1 MATTRRRR
9 VGAFVIWG
17 VLVGSLGSACQLVA
31 GIERVDKG
39 EGVPTAPS
47 TSTDA
52 GGDGAPPGP
61 APPDP
66 CQHARLP
73 GPPDLDDAPTTE
85 LPTVVMAVDT
95 SALKPT
101 ATSLEGVDLDGVCTC
116 DSRPDTAHA
125 GAGSCIGRGQ
135 TVCDGDGGVDS
146 HFAATLAAFTSAFD
160 RDDFTRVNE
169 TIALGRVSLLLFLR
183 KYNGRANDRDV
194 EVGIVASNGLRDSH
208 CPNSV
213 EGNFG
218 FFSPGW
224 CGDDAWTVPP
234 GTVVNG
240 FPIAYGAGHVNDY
253 QLVVDIDSVIAI
265 PFGNVNIPA
274 GSPTLFGRLIPL
286 GDDLKPRDP
295 TRPPQ
300 TPNEERFYRVES
312 GLIAARVAAADM
324 LAGLG
329 SSILPDSVGGG
340 RLCQSPSLYGIVHDH
355 ICDALDIAKSKK
367 FDFYDGYACDAISTS
382 VYFTAAPSRVGATDV
397 TPQEENGCAPVDGG
411 PADSGSSVKTY
422 SCN

>member
-1 MATTRRRR
+1 M
-9 VGAFVIWG
+9 V
-17 VLVGSLGSACQLVA
+17 SACQLVA
-31 GIERVDKG
+31 GIERVGKD
-39 EGVPTAPS
+39 GVAAAPS

-52 GGDGAPPGP
+52 GSEGDVPTTP

-66 CQHARLP
+66 CQHAWLP
-73 GPPDLDDAPTTE
+73 GPPALDDAPTRE
-85 LPTVVMAVDT
+85 LPIIVMAVDT

-101 ATSLEGVDLDGVCTC
+101 ATSLEGIDLDGVCTC
-116 DSRPDTAHA
+116 DSRPETAHG
-125 GAGSCIGRGQ
+125 GASSCVGKDTTI
-135 TVCDGDGGVDS
+135 CDGKGGIDS
-146 HFAATLAAFTSAFD
+146 HFATTLAAFTSAFD
-160 RDDFTRVNE
+160 REDFTRVNE

-183 KYNGRANDRDV
+183 KYNGLANDRDV

-213 EGNFG
+213 EGSFG
-218 FFSPGW
+218 YFSPGW

-234 GTVVNG
+234 SAVVEG
-240 FPIAYGAGHVNDY
+240 FPVAYGAGHVNDY

-265 PFGNVNIPA
+265 PFGNVNVPA
-274 GSPTLFGRLIPL
+274 GSPTIFGRIVPL

-295 TRPPQ
+295 TRPPA

-312 GLIAARVAAADM
+312 GLIAARVAATDM

-340 RLCQSPSLYGIVHDH
+340 RLCQNAQLYGLVHQR
-355 ICDALDIAKSKK
+355 ICDSLDIAKSKK
-367 FDFYDGYACDAISTS
+367 FDFYDGYACDALSTS

-397 TPQEENGCAPVDGG
+397 TPQEENGCAPVNGG
-411 PADSGSSVKTY
+411 PADSGSSVTTY